1 MWSFDVPNN
10 EGVKKLILP
19 QIIKEFFTKEG
30 SWKFILRYNYPE
42 EIMTKY
48 VSKQPNSSG
57 LIDWAPAENQTW
69 QTLVERQTEI
79 VKTRACAEF
88 LEGLERIQFS
98 KTHVP
103 QHTEINRRLKDFSGW
118 EVEVVPAL
126 IPAKEFFTLLA
137 NKKFPAASFIRIP
150 EELDY
155 IQEPDIFH
163 EFYGHVPLLTFK
175 DYANFM
181 EEFGKL
187 ALSADP
193 KDRRRLFRIFWF
205 TVEFGLLNTEEGI
218 RAYGGGMLSS
228 IHETVYSVEG
238 PKALRVPFDPLTALR
253 TPYRIDIPQPLYY
266 VLNKFDD
273 LYKILDF
280 DLMGLLEESK
290 ALGDFEPLFEPAGE
304 EL

>member
-1 MWSFDVPNN
+1 MKTV
-10 EGVKKLILP
+10 
-19 QIIKEFFTKEG
+19 
-30 SWKFILRYNYPE
+30 
-42 EIMTKY
+42 Y
-48 VSKQPNSSG
+48 VSKQPNAQG
-57 LIDWAPAENQTW
+57 LIEWTADENKTW
-69 QTLVERQTEI
+69 NTLITRQTEI
-79 VKTRACAEF
+79 VQTRACPEF
-88 LEGLERIQFS
+88 LEGLQRIGFA
-98 KTHVP
+98 KNHVP
-103 QHTEINRRLKDFSGW
+103 QHTEINNRLKDYTGW

-137 NKKFPAASFIRIP
+137 NKKFPAASFIRTP

-181 EEFGKL
+181 EEFGKI
-187 ALSADP
+187 ALSVNG
-193 KDRRRLFRIFWF
+193 KDRRRLFRLFWF
-205 TVEFGLLNTEEGI
+205 TIEFGLLKTPQGI

-228 IHETVYSVEG
+228 IHETVYSVES
-238 PKALRVPFDPLTALR
+238 PVPRREDFDPLKALR

-266 VLNKFDD
+266 VLDNFSD
-273 LYKILDF
+273 LFKILEKDVVS
-280 DLMGLLEESK
+280 LLEESK

>member
-1 MWSFDVPNN
+1 
-10 EGVKKLILP
+10 
-19 QIIKEFFTKEG
+19 
-30 SWKFILRYNYPE
+30 
-42 EIMTKY
+42 MTKY
-48 VSKQPNSSG
+48 ISKLQNAQG
-57 LIDWAPAENQTW
+57 LIDWTSDENHTW
-69 QTLVERQTEI
+69 NTLIVRQTEA
-79 VKTRACAEF
+79 VKTRACKEF
-88 LEGLERIQFS
+88 LEGLDRIQFS
-98 KTHVP
+98 KKEVP
-103 QHTEINRRLKDFSGW
+103 QHTVINKRLKDFTGW

-175 DYANFM
+175 EYGNFM

-187 ALSADP
+187 ALTVAA
-193 KDRRRLFRIFWF
+193 KDRSRLFRIFWF
-205 TVEFGLLNTEEGI
+205 TIEFGLLNTKDGI

-228 IHETVYSVEG
+228 IHETVYSLESSV
-238 PKALRVPFDPLTALR
+238 PQRLPFDPLTALR

-266 VLNKFDD
+266 VLNQFED
-273 LYKILDF
+273 LYKILDQ
-280 DLMGLLEESK
+280 DLVSLLAESK
-290 ALGDFEPLFEPAGE
+290 GLGDFPPLFELAGA

>member
-1 MWSFDVPNN
+1 
-10 EGVKKLILP
+10 
-19 QIIKEFFTKEG
+19 
-30 SWKFILRYNYPE
+30 
-42 EIMTKY
+42 MTTY
-48 VSKQPNSSG
+48 VSKQPNTQG
-57 LIDWAPAENQTW
+57 LIDWTTSENHTW
-69 QTLVERQTEI
+69 QTLIGRQTEI
-79 VKTRACAEF
+79 VKTRACDQF
-88 LEGLERIQFS
+88 LEGLDRIQFA
-98 KTHVP
+98 KDRVP
-103 QHTEINRRLKDFSGW
+103 QHTEINQRLKDFTGW
-118 EVEVVPAL
+118 QVEVVPAL

-187 ALSADP
+187 ALSANP
-193 KDRRRLFRIFWF
+193 KDRRRLFRVFWF
-205 TVEFGLLNTEEGI
+205 TIEFGLLQTDKGV

-228 IHETVYSVEG
+228 IHETVYSVESDI
-238 PKALRVPFDPLTALR
+238 PLRKPFDTLTALR

-266 VLNKFDD
+266 VLNRFED
-273 LYKILDF
+273 LYRILDQ
-280 DLMGLLEESK
+280 DLMSLLEESK
-290 ALGDFEPLFEPAGE
+290 ELGDFEPLFEPAGE

>member
-1 MWSFDVPNN
+1 
-10 EGVKKLILP
+10 
-19 QIIKEFFTKEG
+19 
-30 SWKFILRYNYPE
+30 
-42 EIMTKY
+42 MTTY

-57 LIDWAPAENQTW
+57 LIDWTSDENRTW
-69 QTLVERQTEI
+69 ETLITRQTEI
-79 VKTRACAEF
+79 VKTRACDQF
-88 LEGLERIQFS
+88 LEGLDRIQFS
-98 KTHVP
+98 RSRVP
-103 QHTEINRRLKDFSGW
+103 QHTEINQRLKDFTGW

-187 ALSADP
+187 ALSANP
-193 KDRRRLFRIFWF
+193 KDRRRLFRVFWF
-205 TVEFGLLNTEEGI
+205 TIEFGLLNSTKGI
-218 RAYGGGMLSS
+218 KAYGGGMLSS
-228 IHETVYSVEG
+228 IHETVYSVES
-238 PKALRVPFDPLTALR
+238 PIAKRVPFDTLTALR

-266 VLNKFDD
+266 VLNRFED
-273 LYKILDF
+273 LYQILDQ
-280 DLMGLLEESK
+280 DLMALLQESK
-290 ALGDFEPLFEPAGE
+290 ELGDFEPLFEPAGE

>member
-1 MWSFDVPNN
+1 
-10 EGVKKLILP
+10 
-19 QIIKEFFTKEG
+19 
-30 SWKFILRYNYPE
+30 
-42 EIMTKY
+42 MTTY
-48 VSKQPNSSG
+48 ISKQPNSHG
-57 LIDWAPAENQTW
+57 LIDGTSDENKTW
-69 QTLVERQTEI
+69 NQLIERQTEI
-79 VKTRACAEF
+79 VKTRASQEF
-88 LEGLERIQFS
+88 LEGLDRIQFS
-98 KTHVP
+98 RHEVP
-103 QHTEINRRLKDFSGW
+103 QHTLINKRLKDFTGW

-126 IPAKEFFTLLA
+126 IPAKDFFTLLA

-187 ALSADP
+187 ALSANP

-205 TVEFGLLNTEEGI
+205 TVEFGLLKTDQGV

-228 IHETVYSVEG
+228 IHETVYSVES
-238 PKALRVPFDPLTALR
+238 PLAQRHPFDTLTALR

-266 VLNKFDD
+266 VLNKFED
-273 LYKILDF
+273 LYKILDQ
-280 DLMGLLEESK
+280 DILKLVEESK
-290 ALGDFEPLFEPAGE
+290 ELGDFAPLFEPKGE